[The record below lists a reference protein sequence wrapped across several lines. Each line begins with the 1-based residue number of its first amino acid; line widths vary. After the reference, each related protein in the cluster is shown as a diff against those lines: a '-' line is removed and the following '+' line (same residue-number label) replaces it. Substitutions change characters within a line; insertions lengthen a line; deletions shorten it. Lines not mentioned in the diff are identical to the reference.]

1 VFKSF
6 STLKTVLD
14 DADVS
19 ARARRVFRDAQIVF
33 SDSTG
38 PVIAVFGI
46 GDLKGRKGN
55 DYKAAFFRISS
66 TRIALRIFN
75 SSGTGIET
83 HVGNST
89 GSGDEVEQMV
99 AAAANSPY
107 VKIRFVKNS
116 SESFSPSINYADA
129 TSFRGGAG

>member
-1 VFKSF
+1 MFKAF
-6 STLKTVLD
+6 SPLTTVVS
-14 DADVS
+14 DVETS
-19 ARARRVFRDAQIVF
+19 VRARRIFKDSFVNF

-38 PVIAVFGI
+38 LVISVKGI

-55 DYKAAFFRISS
+55 FYKAAFYRITA
-66 TRIALRIFN
+66 TRIAIRIFN
-75 SSGTGIET
+75 SSGTGIAT
-83 HVGNST
+83 YVGNST

-99 AAAANSPY
+99 AAAAGSEY
-107 VKIRFVKNS
+107 VRIRFVKNS

>member
-1 VFKSF
+1 MTKFF
-6 STLKTVLD
+6 STLTTVATNKTV
-14 DADVS
+14 S
-19 ARARRVFRDAQIVF
+19 ERARRVFRDSIITWQ
-33 SDSTG
+33 DSTG
-38 PVIAVFGI
+38 PVITVVGK
-46 GDLKGRKGN
+46 GDLLRSKGN
-55 DYKAAFFRISS
+55 VYKAAFYRITA

-89 GSGDEVEQMV
+89 GSGDEIEQMV
-99 AAAANSPY
+99 AAAASSPY
-107 VKIRFVKNS
+107 VDIRFYKNS

>member
-1 VFKSF
+1 MFNSF

-55 DYKAAFFRISS
+55 DYKAAFYRITA
-66 TRIALRIFN
+66 TRIAIRIFN
-75 SSGTGIET
+75 SGGTGIAT
-83 HVGNST
+83 YVGNST

-99 AAAANSPY
+99 AAADGSEY

-116 SESFSPSINYADA
+116 SENFSPSINYADA